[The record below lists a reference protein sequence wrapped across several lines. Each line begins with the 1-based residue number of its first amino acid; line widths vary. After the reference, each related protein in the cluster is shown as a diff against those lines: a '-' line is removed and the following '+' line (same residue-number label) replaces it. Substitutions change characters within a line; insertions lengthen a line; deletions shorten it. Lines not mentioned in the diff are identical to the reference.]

1 MNVFLII
8 IDESKNL
15 LVFEIFESM
24 FFPQFSRRLFSF
36 WCWVSS
42 VPSCPV
48 SALIG
53 KSPSN
58 RSFSSY
64 LVSLFQNESPFM
76 WKWVWFAPRRSFLY
90 GKAQAQSY
98 LLSILWSRLNRSLS
112 SSVRFRPGGFSSANL
127 TRSFLPEE
135 VFYKCNWFFK
145 VIFFTTF
152 VPVYLQYSAVIKECL
167 WVIITFIN

>member
-8 IDESKNL
+8 IDDSKNL

-76 WKWVWFAPRRSFLY
+76 WKWVWFAPRRSFFVRE
-90 GKAQAQSY
+90 SPS
-98 LLSILWSRLNRSLS
+98 SILPSLHSLKPFKSLFIFVCEISSRRLLIREPHSKFSAWRSLLQMQLIFLS
-112 SSVRFRPGGFSSANL
+112 DFLHYFWTRLL
-127 TRSFLPEE
+127 T
-135 VFYKCNWFFK
+135 
-145 VIFFTTF
+145 I
-152 VPVYLQYSAVIKECL
+152 
-167 WVIITFIN
+167 